1 MPRSSEL
8 FPVGEPESGHR
19 TCRLNR
25 RSCRAVPTGT
35 RQDSPRIYSR
45 VAAVNGIQIDSRG
58 GTPNTASISI
68 SGHGDTGTA
77 IPAPRYRHHNHD
89 TAGPTRR
96 IPHADPRR
104 PGTAITTRRSRHG
117 DHDTAITT
125 RRARHDGP
133 RRARHDNHDTA
144 IPTRRSR
151 HDNHGTT
158 IPTAI
163 TARRSTPRDQGHG
176 VQRPVIE
183 IR

>member
-117 DHDTAITT
+117 GPDTTVP
-125 RRARHDGP
+125 GG
-133 RRARHDNHDTA
+133 
-144 IPTRRSR
+144 
-151 HDNHGTT
+151 HGTT
-158 IPTAI
+158 ITTPRYRHGDHDTTI
-163 TARRSTPRDQGHG
+163 TAPQSRPRSRHG
-176 VQRPVIE
+176 VQRPVI
-183 IR
+183 RGTAFNAP